1 MPTDTTRTVIAV
13 TIALGLLVASAP
25 IVAAGHEYDQPVW
38 FNWDTTEL
46 DIVVAGVQDP
56 ALGEIISDAI
66 ENWEIGLEDLD
77 NELGGNVSQR
87 LDLRVHWPENG
98 SAPED
103 GKAEIV
109 FVPQG
114 FYAIQAVSWS
124 SADTCVANAPMPL
137 WLGAEVYG
145 TQGYRV
151 ALHEFG
157 HCLGLGHVFNH
168 GDEYSPEFDP
178 MGNGDQHACPSNL
191 NYRVLE
197 RVFDGEDGT
206 VTISSSDYF
215 QSDCPESDA
224 PV

>member
-1 MPTDTTRTVIAV
+1 MQRNTTRTSIAV
-13 TIALGLLVASAP
+13 TIALGLLAGSAP
-25 IVAAGHEYDQPVW
+25 LAAASHAYEQPVW
-38 FNWDTTEL
+38 FNWETTEL

-56 ALGEIISDAI
+56 VIGEIISDAI
-66 ENWEIGLEDLD
+66 ENWEIGLADLD
-77 NELGGNVSQR
+77 DQLGGDVGQR
-87 LDLRVHWPENG
+87 LDLRVHWAENG
-98 SAPED
+98 SAPAD
-103 GKAEIV
+103 GRAEIL
-109 FVPQG
+109 FVPEG
-114 FYAIQAVSWS
+114 FYAIQTVSGF
-124 SADTCVANAPMPL
+124 APDACVANAPMPL
-137 WLGAEVYG
+137 WLGGEVYG

-197 RVFDGEDGT
+197 RVYDGDDGE

-215 QSDCPESDA
+215 QSDCPASDA
-224 PV
+224 PI